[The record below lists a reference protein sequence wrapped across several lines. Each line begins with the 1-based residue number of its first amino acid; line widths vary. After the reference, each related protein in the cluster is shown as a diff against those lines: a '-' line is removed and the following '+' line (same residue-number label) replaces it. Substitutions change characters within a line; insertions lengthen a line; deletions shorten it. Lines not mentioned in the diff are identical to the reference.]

1 MKLLAIS
8 EHYFPRVGGTV
19 NYVHETLCALAE
31 QGVDIELI
39 VPGPAPE
46 EFLTNQTVLPYH
58 LRWIDVG
65 YPPKGDPSREQRY
78 NFCMQTN
85 AEICARLHTSNQPD
99 VVHVMFGLFVM
110 EVLETEKLQA
120 AGVATFA
127 TVHNV
132 PPMECRVTAHNAP
145 LLVRFKEDARLFF
158 VKAKNRTRLRRHAY
172 CTYIVPSEQVAGLL
186 RPIVV
191 TPVAVIGHGP
201 TSDLQACLKP
211 PASRLPQERTRILT
225 VAGYA
230 PHKRQHL
237 IPQVA
242 ARLLELGVD
251 FQWDV
256 VGPSGRVTGYYDSI
270 ASEVKLLQLD
280 GKVTLHHAVPLA
292 TLAQLYDN
300 ANLYVQPS
308 IEEGFC
314 LTALDAAA
322 TGLPVIGCPAGA
334 LPAITAA
341 SGGQLVNSSAAQLAD
356 AISRFVRNRQWPDSA
371 ELVQTIRECFSWQ
384 AAAKSLLDQYI
395 QHTHKIDDGAV

>member
-8 EHYFPRVGGTV
+8 EHFFPRVGGTV

-39 VPGPAPE
+39 VPGPAPA
-46 EFLTNQTVLPYH
+46 EFLENQTVLPYSLH
-58 LRWIDVG
+58 WIDVG

-78 NFCMQTN
+78 NFGIQIN
-85 AEICARLHTSNQPD
+85 AEICARLRTDNQPD

-110 EVLETEKLQA
+110 EKLETEKLRRV
-120 AGVATFA
+120 GVATFA

-145 LLVRFKEDARLFF
+145 LLIRLKEDARLYF
-158 VKAKNRTRLRRHAY
+158 VKAKNRARLRRHSY

-186 RPIVV
+186 RPIVAK
-191 TPVAVIGHGP
+191 PVVVIGHGP

-211 PASRLPQERTRILT
+211 PASRLPQEHTRILT

-237 IPQVA
+237 IPQVVS
-242 ARLLELGVD
+242 RLLELGID
-251 FQWDV
+251 LHWDV
-256 VGPSGRVTGYYDSI
+256 AGPSGRVKGYFDSI
-270 ASEVKLLQLD
+270 ASEVKALRLE
-280 GKVTLHHAVPLA
+280 GKITLHHAVPLA
-292 TLAQLYDN
+292 TLAKLYDD

-334 LPAITAA
+334 LPVIAEA
-341 SGGQLVNSSAAQLAD
+341 SGGELVNSSVEQLAD
-356 AISRFVRNRQWPDSA
+356 AISRFVCNRQWPDTV
-371 ELVQTIRECFSWQ
+371 ELIKAIRECFAWQ
-384 AAAKSLLDQYI
+384 AAAKSLLNQYI
-395 QHTHKIDDGAV
+395 HHAQKLDDSAT